1 MYILDYCCDRF
12 GSSPCTC
19 LYNIYNYPTLSRV
32 MVTNTVII
40 FNMVYS
46 QDFFSL
52 LQFPSVTRQHLYSPP
67 AMDGAL
73 PPYLSSHV
81 PSFMDPQDRHS

>member
-1 MYILDYCCDRF
+1 MYMLDYCCDRF
-12 GSSPCTC
+12 WSSLCTY

-32 MVTNTVII
+32 MVTNIVII

-52 LQFPSVTRQHLYSPP
+52 LQIS
-67 AMDGAL
+67 
-73 PPYLSSHV
+73 
-81 PSFMDPQDRHS
+81 